1 MFTQNSQ
8 RRGVDVLLSL
18 RHILQCV
25 SCNATTQS
33 GTGMREAELAT
44 WGRREARLEGM
55 PFALGGRRTKDE
67 AIIGAERRSVAVVDS
82 PGVKRLVQARITRK
96 EGTFR
101 RGFWERSGGDI
112 LWLSHGCSVPEQRLA
127 SASSSSARALV
138 SGWIHG

>member
-1 MFTQNSQ
+1 
-8 RRGVDVLLSL
+8 
-18 RHILQCV
+18 
-25 SCNATTQS
+25 
-33 GTGMREAELAT
+33 MREAELAT
-44 WGRREARLEGM
+44 WGRRGARLEGM

-82 PGVKRLVQARITRK
+82 PGVKRLVQARITRQ
-96 EGTFR
+96 EGAFR

-127 SASSSSARALV
+127 SASSSARAPV